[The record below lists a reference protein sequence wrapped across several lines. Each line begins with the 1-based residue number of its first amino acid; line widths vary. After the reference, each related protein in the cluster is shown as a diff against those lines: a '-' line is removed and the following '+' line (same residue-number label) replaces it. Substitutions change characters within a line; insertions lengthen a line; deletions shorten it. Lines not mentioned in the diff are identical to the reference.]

1 MKEKGERMLNET
13 LDKSMAKAQ
22 HREILT
28 KASKFSNVF
37 KNITKDRSFQ
47 DEIMHAKLDKYVQQG
62 ADTTSAIKESL
73 YDTSNFI
80 VEDPDEIQ
88 VEITFNKD
96 SSEPFFKSL
105 YNKLL
110 AQEEEVEVEAVS
122 KEEIERAERDMYVSS
137 LYCA

>member
-1 MKEKGERMLNET
+1 MLNET

-47 DEIMHAKLDKYVQQG
+47 DEIVHAKLDKYIRQG

-73 YDTSNFI
+73 YDISNFI

-88 VEITFNKD
+88 VEIAFNKD
-96 SSEPFFKSL
+96 SSGEPFFKSL

-110 AQEEEVEVEAVS
+110 AQEEEIEVKAVD
-122 KEEIERAERDMYVSS
+122 KEEIKKAERDMYVSS

>member
-1 MKEKGERMLNET
+1 MLNET